1 MRLPRPSRMKRE
13 THSCNTR
20 PASGEES
27 STARM
32 EEVHVG
38 GHEKGRTFVEI
49 TSDPDAFERFYR
61 EHVEAVQRF
70 VARRV
75 DDPHLAADL
84 TADVFVA
91 VIESAGSYRRSR
103 GEPVAWLFG
112 IARNVVA
119 DEHRRTARE
128 LRAAARV
135 RGRELLDED
144 DLVALHERIDA
155 ESAARSLYQEMV
167 GLSGKEKAVLE
178 LVALDGLTVGE
189 AGRVLRIGSVAAR
202 VRLHRARRLL
212 RSTLSLPILGITD
225 LPEVSP

>member
-1 MRLPRPSRMKRE
+1 M
-13 THSCNTR
+13 
-20 PASGEES
+20 AGEES
-27 STARM
+27 
-32 EEVHVG
+32 
-38 GHEKGRTFVEI
+38 GRAFAEI
-49 TSDPDAFERFYR
+49 ASDPDAFERFYR

-75 DDPHLAADL
+75 DEPYLAADL

-91 VIESAGSYRRSR
+91 AIESARSYRRGR

-119 DEHRRTARE
+119 GEQRRNAKE

-135 RGRELLDED
+135 RGRDLVQEE

-155 ESAARSLYQEMV
+155 ESTARSLYREMV
-167 GLSGKEKAVLE
+167 QLSAGQRAVLE
-178 LVALDGLTVGE
+178 LVALDGLTVDE
-189 AGRVLRIGSVAAR
+189 AARALGIGPVAAR

-212 RSTLSLPILGITD
+212 QDRLAPTLGIGD
-225 LPEVSP
+225 LPEVSS